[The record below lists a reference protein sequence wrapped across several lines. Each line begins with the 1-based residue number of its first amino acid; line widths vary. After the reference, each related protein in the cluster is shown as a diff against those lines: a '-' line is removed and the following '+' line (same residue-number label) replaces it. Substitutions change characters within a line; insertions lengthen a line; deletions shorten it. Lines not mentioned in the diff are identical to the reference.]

1 MFTKSNFS
9 QIFIYNVRY
18 ITNFNYI
25 SFYIKALFICDIKT
39 SRTDVINHLIHIWG
53 LSAKANEKVFS
64 PTIYRADEYSQLQKA
79 LDEEFN

>member
-1 MFTKSNFS
+1 M
-9 QIFIYNVRY
+9 
-18 ITNFNYI
+18 
-25 SFYIKALFICDIKT
+25 FICDIKT

-79 LDEEFN
+79 LDEEFNWGIFYFNLLTCIFI